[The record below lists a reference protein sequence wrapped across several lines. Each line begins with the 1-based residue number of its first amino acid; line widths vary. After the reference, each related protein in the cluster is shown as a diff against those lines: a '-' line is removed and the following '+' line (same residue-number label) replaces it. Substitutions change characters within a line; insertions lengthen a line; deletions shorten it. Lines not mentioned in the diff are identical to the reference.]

1 MKYSELILI
10 IAREK
15 GSKEI
20 SKQNLRIINGK
31 PLLYY
36 VIHNAIQYKK
46 AHVIVSTDSDEIKHL
61 STLYGAS
68 VIIRPKKLTK
78 DNISLEEIAE
88 HAIKE
93 LKKHNTEFKKCL
105 ILHPHFPLITERTIE
120 KFFKNLNSEKK
131 TIFGIK
137 ENINFSEKFG
147 HIRNNNSKLE
157 LINEKIVE
165 VKKIV
170 SFDCENFIN
179 TRKFKKP
186 YYSMKIPNEEIFS
199 PESYHD
205 FASLESMINKK
216 RILVRVD
223 GSKTIGLGHVY
234 NMLTILNYFRNEEI
248 LIVMNSKRKMGIE
261 KFNEYLYDVK
271 IFSNEK
277 QLFDI
282 IKKFNPQ
289 IIFNDI
295 LNTKINYMKKLKQT
309 KSIIVNFED
318 LGYGRKL
325 ADYVINPIY
334 SQNQIQKN
342 EFFGYK
348 FACVRDEFR
357 LWQKDT
363 IRKDVKQIAI
373 SFGGTDPKNKTSRT
387 LKIIKKSVPREIK
400 IKVIL
405 GFGNKNKNIIKKIVK
420 KMKDDG
426 FDLEIIE
433 KSDFLAKHFIESDFA
448 IISNGRTAFEV
459 AATKVPMISISV
471 NDRERAH
478 SFVKEVNVG
487 YSIKLDS
494 KSDEK
499 ELEEKIIKMLEI
511 SNRKKF
517 YHNLK
522 KINLFRGVDRI
533 NRLIKSNN
541 F

>member
-88 HAIKE
+88 HSIKE